1 MQNLLCFW
9 IYLWKYR
16 FKYETSVGTN
26 SKSPNFEHPNFGIS
40 ELRTWRTY
48 AQKSVPNSNFESRT
62 SNFRRIL
69 KRPIS
74 GVFAYACR
82 FSFWNA
88 HKVSPVFPKKLHF
101 FLYSSPLCI
110 TIIRFQKFLVSKR
123 YFWPKKSLKRAQKG
137 SKSSPNFNIELR
149 TSRTLL
155 SSPRLELNELEHP
168 KKVELRTRT
177 QVRSTTRQN

>member
-1 MQNLLCFW
+1 MPKNLILLAF
-9 IYLWKYR
+9 YYDAK
-16 FKYETSVGTN
+16 F
-26 SKSPNFEHPNFGIS
+26 
-40 ELRTWRTY
+40 RTWFSAKKSF
-48 AQKSVPNSNFESRT
+48 AQDFPLPRKCES
-62 SNFRRIL
+62 
-69 KRPIS
+69 S
-74 GVFAYACR
+74 GICT
-82 FSFWNA
+82 

-149 TSRTLL
+149 TSRTLH
-155 SSPRLELNELEHP
+155 SSPRLKLNELEHP

-177 QVRSTTRQN
+177 QVRSTTILV